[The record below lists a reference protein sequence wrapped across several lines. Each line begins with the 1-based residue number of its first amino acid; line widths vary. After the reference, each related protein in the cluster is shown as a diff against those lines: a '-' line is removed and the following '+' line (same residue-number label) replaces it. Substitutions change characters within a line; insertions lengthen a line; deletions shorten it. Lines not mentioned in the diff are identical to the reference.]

1 MFEINQLGPFTS
13 MSDQDRTSPYNIITV
28 LSRKLMRISKT
39 IIGGLLVQ
47 NQILWTNIIRIV
59 EQKVRRTTNKIF
71 GVKGYDIF

>member
-1 MFEINQLGPFTS
+1 MFEINQLGPFTF

-47 NQILWTNIIRIV
+47 NQILWTNIIV
-59 EQKVRRTTNKIF
+59 EFCRAKSKENH
-71 GVKGYDIF
+71 